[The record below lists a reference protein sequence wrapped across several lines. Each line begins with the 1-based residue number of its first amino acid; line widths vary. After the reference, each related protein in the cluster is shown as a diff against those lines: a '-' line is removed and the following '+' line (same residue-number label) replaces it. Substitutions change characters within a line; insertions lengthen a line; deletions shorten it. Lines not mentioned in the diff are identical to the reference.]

1 MITYLLA
8 KRGRP
13 AMPFANEATYFL
25 QSLVQGKIV
34 AVKLLRKDQYRR
46 VIGVVCP
53 IHFCFF
59 SWTDVSFAL
68 AKQGYA
74 TLYTQGGAQYDGK
87 KTLFENEIHS
97 AKNKKRGVW
106 KNGSHEFVLPSEFK
120 QSLKRKKT

>member
-59 SWTDVSFAL
+59 LGQMFLLLLLNKDMLHCILRVEHNMMERKHFL
-68 AKQGYA
+68 KMKYI
-74 TLYTQGGAQYDGK
+74 LL
-87 KTLFENEIHS
+87 KT
-97 AKNKKRGVW
+97 KRGVFG
-106 KNGSHEFVLPSEFK
+106 KIDLMNLFYR
-120 QSLKRKKT
+120 QSLSNLQ